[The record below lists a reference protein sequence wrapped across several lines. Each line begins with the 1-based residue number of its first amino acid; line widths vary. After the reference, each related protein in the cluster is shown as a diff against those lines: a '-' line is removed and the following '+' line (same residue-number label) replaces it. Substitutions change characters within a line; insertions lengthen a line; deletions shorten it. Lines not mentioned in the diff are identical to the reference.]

1 MKEEKWLKRFLDK
14 EDKMENIDK
23 TQKFTL
29 PKEEKETAKE
39 IILEVYDSLMKK
51 GYDPIN
57 QIIGYLLSG
66 DPTYITSFNDARS
79 TIVKLERDELMEEI
93 LVNYLKNLG
102 AY

>member
-1 MKEEKWLKRFLDK
+1 
-14 EDKMENIDK
+14 MENNDK

-79 TIVKLERDELMEEI
+79 TIVRLERDELMEEI